1 MLVNYK
7 LHIPNRWGWMKKFLY
22 CESWLPILVNEN
34 LSAKAVLEEAEG
46 EEIHQVNDTLARL
59 YFLLL
64 QPCGRMFGPSK
75 ARLLGWGA
83 DETTEP
89 LIYSPSLSILPPH
102 NISSTAPTQH
112 NQHNLARYGF
122 AVAALLLLNL
132 EKMYVIYM
140 NCIIWSLIMQLLKQ
154 WQRSHFRLGST

>member
-1 MLVNYK
+1 
-7 LHIPNRWGWMKKFLY
+7 MKEEIR
-22 CESWLPILVNEN
+22 ESWLPILVNEN

-59 YFLLL
+59 YLLVF

-83 DETTEP
+83 DETTESLP
-89 LIYSPSLSILPPH
+89 YSPSLSILPPH

-112 NQHNLARYGF
+112 NQHNLARYRF

-132 EKMYVIYM
+132 EEMYITDM
-140 NCIIWSLIMQLLKQ
+140 NCIIWSLIMQVLKQ
-154 WQRSHFRLGST
+154 GHGSHVGLDSRYFFPF